1 MSRLDNDIQTME
13 DAIQELQFQEQLCDD
28 MRQELEFMIKKLN
41 EVLFCVEAIS
51 PGMSERMRIA
61 IEQDAREE
69 INGTRRRNAHLDRLI
84 DVIMADQHKELSE
97 R

>member
-1 MSRLDNDIQTME
+1 MRFDNDIQTIDE
-13 DAIQELQFQEQLCDD
+13 AIQELQFQEQLCDD
-28 MRQELEFMIKKLN
+28 MRQELEFMIKKIN

-61 IEQDAREE
+61 IEKDAREE
-69 INGTRRRNAHLDRLI
+69 INGTRRRNAHLNRLI
-84 DVIMADQHKELSE
+84 DVIMADQHKDASQ

>member
-1 MSRLDNDIQTME
+1 MRFDNDIQTIDE
-13 DAIQELQFQEQLCDD
+13 AIQELQFQEQLCDD
-28 MRQELEFMIKKLN
+28 MRQELEFMIKKIN

-61 IEQDAREE
+61 IEKDAREE

-84 DVIMADQHKELSE
+84 DVIMADQHKDASQ

>member
-1 MSRLDNDIQTME
+1 MKFDNDIKTMD

-28 MRQELEFMIKKLN
+28 MRQELEFMIQKLN

-61 IEQDAREE
+61 IEKDAREE

-84 DVIMADQHKELSE
+84 DVIMADQHKQVEE